1 MPRPYLSV
9 VIPAWNEAQRLPLTL
24 IDVDRHLSAQDFEC
38 EIIVALSPSSDN
50 TAEILK
56 RFQSIIKH
64 LKVITLIENQGKG
77 FAVRQGMQAAKGAYR
92 LMMEADNSTSVI
104 EFAKMLPYL
113 HPKEG
118 PAFDVVV
125 GSRYAPGGHI
135 DPPEP
140 TGRRM
145 TGSIG
150 RFLTRNFIVKKVID
164 PNCGFKVFSA
174 HAADAIFPLCVMNK
188 WAIEAEVLALAA
200 RLGLAIKEV
209 PVYWSYDP
217 GSHERA
223 TFGVL
228 SEYLALWWRLLNNRY
243 PLQKKV

>member
-9 VIPAWNEAQRLPLTL
+9 VIPAFNEASRLPLTL
-24 IDVDRHLSAQDFEC
+24 IDVDRHLAAQDFEC

-77 FAVRQGMQAAKGAYR
+77 FAIRQGMQAAKGAYR
-92 LMMEADNSTSVI
+92 LMMDADNSTSVI

-118 PAFDVVV
+118 QAFDVVI
-125 GSRYAPGGHI
+125 GSRYIPGGHI
-135 DPPEP
+135 DPQEP
-140 TGRRM
+140 FGRRVL
-145 TGSIG
+145 GGIG
-150 RFLTRNFIVKKVID
+150 RSLTRGFIVKKIVD
-164 PNCGFKVFSA
+164 PSCGFKVFSA

-188 WAIEAEVLALAA
+188 WAIEAEVLALAQ
-200 RLGLAIKEV
+200 RLGFSVKEV
-209 PVYWSYDP
+209 PVYWSYDI
-217 GSHERA
+217 GGHIRSTTELLGEH
-223 TFGVL
+223 
-228 SEYLALWWRLLNNRY
+228 LALWWRLATGRY
-243 PLQKKV
+243 QLPKKP